1 MLVHKL
7 AKEPR
12 GQGESEERGMSLQIG
27 SWQLSLA
34 RELIDQACLGQ
45 LHDEVSTLTFQPL

>member
-45 LHDEVSTLTFQPL
+45 LQDEVSTLTFQPL